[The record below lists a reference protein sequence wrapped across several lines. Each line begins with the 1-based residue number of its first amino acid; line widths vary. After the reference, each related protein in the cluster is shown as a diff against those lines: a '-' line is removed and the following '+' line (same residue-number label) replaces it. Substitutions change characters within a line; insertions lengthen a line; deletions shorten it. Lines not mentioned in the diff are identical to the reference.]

1 VIRLWSFVSYVM
13 LGPQRRF
20 LVPPPHD
27 VIQVGFFQL
36 DNLRD
41 LLTALWLSTK
51 VACIGLAIAIA
62 LGAGRQASP
71 SGRTVG
77 SAPYHGEPAVLW
89 AAAIATRLLAG

>member
-1 VIRLWSFVSYVM
+1 MGHRRLTFTTGRS
-13 LGPQRRF
+13 LH
-20 LVPPPHD
+20 PPHD

-51 VACIGLAIAIA
+51 VAFIGLAIAIA
-62 LGAGRQASP
+62 LGAGREASP

-77 SAPYHGEPAVLW
+77 SAP
-89 AAAIATRLLAG
+89 